1 MHTIAVSWTRLK
13 AATLGAV
20 ILIFS
25 AGAALSVPAGAAT
38 PTLPQTGAAQ
48 SAAAWLG
55 AQFNTGGFIPLSGST
70 APDLPS
76 TVNSVLALA
85 GAGVDASTA
94 NNAVQFLEANSASY
108 ISANGSD
115 GPGQLSLLILD
126 AHALGV
132 DPATFGGTDLV
143 ARLLATEQ
151 TTGPNAGRF
160 GTDAQVPNFNASPF
174 DQGLALAALKAAGVT
189 ADTAAISWL
198 QGVQCPSGGWTA
210 PDNVSNPCGGDP
222 TLGNGPDT
230 NTTAV
235 AIEGLVAQG
244 ALTST
249 VQTSALTFLETTQ
262 DSDDAGWGFEPN
274 PSQSPANSDPN
285 STSLVIQALLSMG
298 LSPTSATFTR
308 NGATP
313 VTALLHFVV
322 PSGPDAG
329 AIASPFGS
337 PTAGNLL
344 ATYQTVPALAGLTF
358 PFNTPPAPIVT
369 GLSVTSGPVTGG
381 TSVVI
386 TGQNLSNPLSVTFG
400 TVAAP
405 SFTVDSGTS
414 ITAISPTAVG
424 TGPVDVTVKSFG
436 GTSATSTPDQFTY
449 EPTSG
454 PYSPLTP
461 ARICDTR
468 AGNPSML
475 DAAPADQCNGSTV
488 PSGGIK
494 TISVAGDFG
503 VPVDALA
510 VMLNVTVVNPTGP
523 GFVTAY
529 PAGVTVPA
537 TSNIN
542 YTAGQVVPDL
552 VEVGTG
558 TNGDVSFYS
567 SNQADLV
574 VDIEGYT
581 APTAAGGLGAG
592 LYTALPSP
600 ARICD
605 TRAGVQNAAPNGQC
619 SGVANAG
626 ATLSA
631 GGTINVSVTGASAI
645 PAGATGAVLNVTA
658 VNAKAPGFLT
668 VYPEDSTRP
677 LAASNVN
684 YVAGQAVANRVV
696 VPLSTTGGSLGQ
708 ITVYSTQSVDVVV
721 DVSGFFSASG
731 GSGSQF
737 NAEAAP
743 LRICDTRSQSPSNVC
758 TGKSIGQGGPLTL
771 NVAGLV
777 GVPANATAVVVNLT
791 GVTPPEATFLTV
803 FPGPR
808 QPSTSDLNL
817 STGDVRANLVV
828 AKLSSNGTI
837 SIANSAGTT
846 NVVVDVLGWY
856 AAPPG

>member
-1 MHTIAVSWTRLK
+1 MHTIATSWTRLK
-13 AATLGAV
+13 AAILGAV
-20 ILIFS
+20 ILVFS
-25 AGAALSVPAGAAT
+25 AGAVLSVPAGAAT

-55 AQFNTGGFIPLSGST
+55 AQFTSGGFIPLSGST
-70 APDLPS
+70 APDLSS

-94 NNAVQFLEANSASY
+94 SNALQFLEANSASY
-108 ISANGSD
+108 IAADGSD

-132 DPATFGGTDLV
+132 DPASFGGTDLV

-151 TTGPNAGRF
+151 TTGPNIGRF

-244 ALTST
+244 ALTGT
-249 VQTSALTFLETTQ
+249 VQTSALNFLETTQ

-274 PSQSPANSDPN
+274 PSQSPGNSDPN

-298 LSPTSATFTR
+298 LSPTSATFTK

-344 ATYQTVPALAGLTF
+344 ATYQAVPALAGVTF
-358 PFNTPPAPIVT
+358 PFNAPPAPIVT
-369 GLSVTSGPVTGG
+369 GLSVPSGPVTGG

-386 TGQNLSNPLSVTFG
+386 TGQNLSNPLSVAFG

-414 ITAISPTAVG
+414 ITAISPPAAG
-424 TGPVDVTVKSFG
+424 TGPFDVTVKSFG
-436 GTSATSTPDQFTY
+436 GTSATSTADQFTY

-503 VPVDALA
+503 VPADALA
-510 VMLNVTVVNPTGP
+510 VVLNVTVVNPAGP

-529 PAGVTVPA
+529 PAGATVPPS
-537 TSNIN
+537 SNID
-542 YTAGQVVPDL
+542 YAAGQVVPNL

-558 TNGDVSFYS
+558 TSGDVSFYS
-567 SNQADLV
+567 SNQTDLV
-574 VDIEGYT
+574 VDLEGYT
-581 APTAAGGLGAG
+581 APTAAGGAGAG

-605 TRAGVQNAAPNGQC
+605 TRAGAQNAAPNGQC
-619 SGVANAG
+619 NGVANAG

-631 GGTINVSVTGASAI
+631 GRTINVSVTGANAI
-645 PAGATGAVLNVTA
+645 PAGATAAVLNVTA
-658 VNAKAPGFLT
+658 VKPAGAGFLT
-668 VYPEDSTRP
+668 VYPEDSARP
-677 LAASNVN
+677 LASNVD
-684 YVAGQAVANRVV
+684 YVAARAVANRVV

-708 ITVYSTQSVDVVV
+708 ITVYSSQSADVVV
-721 DVSGFFSASG
+721 DVSGYFSAAG
-731 GSGSQF
+731 GTGSQF

-743 LRICDTRSQSPSNVC
+743 VRICDTRSQSPSNVC
-758 TGKSIGQGGPLTL
+758 TGKSIGQGGTLTL
-771 NVAGLV
+771 NVAGLA

-791 GVTPPEATFLTV
+791 GVTPPQDTFLTV

-808 QPSTSDLNL
+808 QPPTSDLNL

-837 SIANSAGTT
+837 SIANGDGTA

>member
-1 MHTIAVSWTRLK
+1 M
-13 AATLGAV
+13 
-20 ILIFS
+20 
-25 AGAALSVPAGAAT
+25 
-38 PTLPQTGAAQ
+38 
-48 SAAAWLG
+48 
-55 AQFNTGGFIPLSGST
+55 
-70 APDLPS
+70 
-76 TVNSVLALA
+76 
-85 GAGVDASTA
+85 
-94 NNAVQFLEANSASY
+94 
-108 ISANGSD
+108 
-115 GPGQLSLLILD
+115 
-126 AHALGV
+126 
-132 DPATFGGTDLV
+132 
-143 ARLLATEQ
+143 
-151 TTGPNAGRF
+151 
-160 GTDAQVPNFNASPF
+160 
-174 DQGLALAALKAAGVT
+174 
-189 ADTAAISWL
+189 
-198 QGVQCPSGGWTA
+198 
-210 PDNVSNPCGGDP
+210 
-222 TLGNGPDT
+222 
-230 NTTAV
+230 
-235 AIEGLVAQG
+235 
-244 ALTST
+244 
-249 VQTSALTFLETTQ
+249 
-262 DSDDAGWGFEPN
+262 
-274 PSQSPANSDPN
+274 
-285 STSLVIQALLSMG
+285 
-298 LSPTSATFTR
+298 
-308 NGATP
+308 
-313 VTALLHFVV
+313 
-322 PSGPDAG
+322 
-329 AIASPFGS
+329 
-337 PTAGNLL
+337 
-344 ATYQTVPALAGLTF
+344 
-358 PFNTPPAPIVT
+358 
-369 GLSVTSGPVTGG
+369 
-381 TSVVI
+381 VI

-436 GTSATSTPDQFTY
+436 GTSATSTADQFTY

-488 PSGGIK
+488 PIGGIK

-503 VPVDALA
+503 VPADALA
-510 VMLNVTVVNPTGP
+510 VVLNVTVVDPTGP

-529 PAGVTVPA
+529 PAGATVPA

-542 YTAGQVVPDL
+542 YTAGQVVPNL

-581 APTAAGGLGAG
+581 APTAAGGPGAG

-721 DVSGFFSASG
+721 DVSGYFSASG

-758 TGKSIGQGGPLTL
+758 TDKSIGQGRPLTL

-791 GVTPPEATFLTV
+791 GVSPPEGTFLTV

-808 QPSTSDLNL
+808 LPSTSDLNL

-837 SIANSAGTT
+837 SIANSTGTA